1 MQTRL
6 ADRIANLLFLPVRL
20 VGKAI
25 PKPVRDHLE
34 DRLFYAI
41 FQVTRVTNDAYPR
54 REAEAAATQADA
66 PAPVNPPSSG
76 SAGAAERPRSSP
88 RR

>member
-6 ADRIANLLFLPVRL
+6 ADHLANALFLPARL
-20 VGKAI
+20 VRRAL
-25 PKPVRDHLE
+25 PRSVREHLE

-54 REAEAAATQADA
+54 REAAAEHGEPPAGGTTSA
-66 PAPVNPPSSG
+66 PAASPPLSRPSS
-76 SAGAAERPRSSP
+76 R
-88 RR
+88 

>member
-6 ADRIANLLFLPVRL
+6 ADHLANALFLPARL
-20 VGKAI
+20 VRRAL
-25 PKPVRDHLE
+25 PRSVRDHLE

-54 REAEAAATQADA
+54 REAAAPGA
-66 PAPVNPPSSG
+66 PAEAPAGSPSSGPGASPTISPPSSG
-76 SAGAAERPRSSP
+76 
-88 RR
+88 

>member
-6 ADRIANLLFLPVRL
+6 ADHLANALFLPARL
-20 VGKAI
+20 VRRAL
-25 PKPVRDHLE
+25 PRSVREHLE

-54 REAEAAATQADA
+54 REAAAEPGAPAEAAPTSA
-66 PAPVNPPSSG
+66 PAASPPLSRPSS
-76 SAGAAERPRSSP
+76 R
-88 RR
+88 